1 MKLAF
6 SSNAFGR
13 FSLPETIGILATL
26 GYEGIEI
33 MADVPHAYPPALSPL
48 EIEAIRESLS
58 LHGMAIS
65 NLNAF
70 MLRAI
75 GNIHHPSWIEKDP
88 GLRRQR
94 IDHTHNCIDLAERLG
109 VGMLST
115 EPGGPLDGM
124 EPADGFRLFREGLDE
139 IEDHAR
145 SKKVQILIEPEP
157 GLLIETSSQF
167 RAFWGDLDPEVFGLN
182 FDIGHFFCAGED
194 PAALIHELAPFIRHF
209 HLEDIA
215 PSRVHH
221 HLLPG
226 TGALDFQKIT
236 DAIRDIDYT
245 GFVTVELY
253 PYEDHPIDAARE
265 AFDYL
270 QAFFPDA
277 HASPWELASP
287 TSGVSAPSAKH

>member
-13 FSLPETIGILATL
+13 YSLLDTIGILADI

-33 MADVPHAYPPALSPL
+33 MADVPHAYPPDLTRSDLESIREALSRHAM
-48 EIEAIRESLS
+48 E
-58 LHGMAIS
+58 IS
-65 NLNAF
+65 NINAF

-75 GNIHHPSWIEKDP
+75 GNVHHPSWIEKDP
-88 GLRRQR
+88 VLRRKR
-94 IDHTHNCIDLAERLG
+94 IEHTSNCIDLADRLG
-109 VGMLST
+109 ARMLST

-124 EPADGFRLFREGLDE
+124 EPALGLELFREGLRE

-145 SKKVQILIEPEP
+145 EKNVRILIEPEP

-167 RAFWGDLDPEVFGLN
+167 RTFFRDLNPEVFGLN
-182 FDIGHFFCAGED
+182 FDIGHFFCVGED
-194 PAALIHELAPFIRHF
+194 PAALIYQLAPFICHF
-209 HLEDIA
+209 HLEDI
-215 PSRVHH
+215 SRTRVHH

-226 TGALDFQKIT
+226 RGALDFRSIT
-236 DAIRDIDYT
+236 NAIRGINYT

-265 AFDYL
+265 AFAYL
-270 QAFFPDA
+270 QEFI
-277 HASPWELASP
+277 
-287 TSGVSAPSAKH
+287 

>member
-13 FSLPETIGILATL
+13 FSLLETIGILATL

-33 MADVPHAYPPALSPL
+33 MADVPHAYPPALSRSQ
-48 EIEAIRESLS
+48 IEAIREALT

-75 GNIHHPSWIEKDP
+75 GNIHHPSWIEKDA
-88 GLRRQR
+88 GLRRKR
-94 IDHTHNCIDLAERLG
+94 IEHTHSCIDLAHSLG

-115 EPGGPLDGM
+115 EPGGPLEGM
-124 EPADGFRLFREGLDE
+124 EPAVAFQLYREGLEE
-139 IEDHAR
+139 IEGHAR
-145 SKKVQILIEPEP
+145 AKKVQILIEPEP

-167 RAFWGDLDPEVFGLN
+167 LAFFGELDPEVFGLN

-194 PAALIHELAPFIRHF
+194 PVTLIHELAPFIRHF

-226 TGALDFQKIT
+226 TGALDFQRIME
-236 DAIRDIDYT
+236 AIEDIGYK

-253 PYEDHPIDAARE
+253 PYEDRPIDAARE

-270 QAFFPDA
+270 QAFFTNARP
-277 HASPWELASP
+277 SPWELTSSSSDASAVP
-287 TSGVSAPSAKH
+287 AKH